1 MRKKLFLMII
11 MVMTAMNVAG
21 QEQDTIGSVHPQEG
35 KPTLMD
41 RVHQIAHF
49 IGVFKLGSLLSSFF
63 VLFV

>member
-1 MRKKLFLMII
+1 MRQTVRKKLFLMII

-41 RVHQIAHF
+41 RVHQLQQYLDYRARIP
-49 IGVFKLGSLLSSFF
+49 
-63 VLFV
+63 